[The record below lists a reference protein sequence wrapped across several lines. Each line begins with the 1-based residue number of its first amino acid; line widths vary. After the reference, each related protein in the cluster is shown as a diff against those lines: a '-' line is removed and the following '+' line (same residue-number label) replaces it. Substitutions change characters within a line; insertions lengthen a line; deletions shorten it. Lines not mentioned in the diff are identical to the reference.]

1 MTQKIEAVVLR
12 SPLGRVRGLGA
23 GHSGTRQ
30 WWGQRAS
37 AVALVPLAVWF
48 VGSVLGLLG
57 APQEVAAR
65 WAGRPWHAVLLLALL
80 AALFYHLELGVSAV
94 IEDYVP
100 QPLLQRASR
109 LVVRGVVIL
118 LFLRGALAIL
128 HLALS

>member
-1 MTQKIEAVVLR
+1 MAQKIEASVLR

-23 GHSGTRQ
+23 GHSGTRH
-30 WWGQRAS
+30 WWGQRAT

-80 AALFYHLELGVSAV
+80 AALFYHLELGVAAV

-100 QPLLQRASR
+100 NPLHQRAGR
-109 LVVRGVVIL
+109 LVLRGAVAL

-128 HLALS
+128 RLALT